1 MMEETIKQVILMVFA
16 FVCGGGGLALI
27 EWGREKWKFKAE
39 RTAVKEDRQEEK
51 EDELEKM
58 TRAVDELTKAVSS
71 LTKDVQSLREA
82 QKCVLLDRII
92 YLGESFIRDGSID
105 FDDRRRLREM
115 HNSYHYGLGGNGDA
129 DAIMKTVDGLQLKN
143 R

>member
-1 MMEETIKQVILMVFA
+1 MMDETIKQVIIMVFA
-16 FVCGGGGLALI
+16 FICGGGGLALI
-27 EWGREKWKFKAE
+27 EWAREKWKFKAE
-39 RTAVKEDRQEEK
+39 RTAVKEDRK
-51 EDELEKM
+51 EQKDDELDKM
-58 TRAVDELTKAVSS
+58 TRAVDELTKAVST

-82 QKCVLLDRII
+82 QKCVLLDRIM
-92 YLGESFIRDGSID
+92 YLGSVYIRAKEID

-129 DAIMKTVDGLQLKN
+129 DAIMKAVDQLPLKN

>member
-1 MMEETIKQVILMVFA
+1 MNETLKQILLIFSG
-16 FVCGGGGLALI
+16 FLCGGGGLALI
-27 EWGREKWKFKAE
+27 QWARDRWQFKAN
-39 RTAVKEDRQEEK
+39 RKAVKEDRQEKKVDDVEK
-51 EDELEKM
+51 L
-58 TRAVDELTKAVSS
+58 TRAVDELTKAVAS

-82 QKCVLLDRII
+82 QKCVLLDRIM
-92 YLGESFIRDGSID
+92 YLGSVYIRAKEID

-129 DAIMKTVDGLQLKN
+129 DAIMKAVDELPLKN